1 MDQTIKEILNNL
13 SSIILALLLA
23 VTIWIAATLQADPF
37 IVQQFASVPV
47 EMVNQPANTVL
58 FEGEGGRITVDARA
72 PRSVLE
78 SVGVSDFEVR
88 LDLSQA
94 PIGSVASMPISVTV
108 ANEAV
113 RIEKYRPEVQAVRLE
128 AVESFS
134 LPVNI
139 SVEGQVATG
148 YQNARPAIQPSEV
161 VIQGAVPDLIRV
173 VSATGTINIA
183 GARED
188 IVQQVGIVPMDADG
202 RVVSEVEWHPERV
215 QVSID
220 VRRRV
225 GYKPDVQVVPDL
237 RGEPAPGYRRGSVV
251 VEPSTVTLQ
260 GPNAVLDEMP
270 SFVKTQ
276 PISITDFTENLTVR
290 RPLTVPANV
299 IVVEVNLVTVT
310 VEILPVLS
318 GRTVTRS
325 VEVQGLR
332 QDWQAIL
339 SPAVVEVLIEGP
351 EAQLEALT
359 PADLRI
365 LVDLSGYGLG
375 VYRVEPIQIAPQE
388 ITVVSIIPE
397 TIEVAIELPPTP
409 PPTSTMEIGNL
420 FY

>member
-1 MDQTIKEILNNL
+1 MDRTVKEILNNL

-23 VTIWIAATLQADPF
+23 VTVWVAATLEGDPF
-37 IVQQFASVPV
+37 IVQQFAGVPV
-47 EMVNQPANTVL
+47 EVVNQPANTAL
-58 FEGEGGRITVDARA
+58 FEGEGARVTVDVRA

-78 SVGVSDFEVR
+78 GVSVADFGAT
-88 LDLSQA
+88 LDLSGA
-94 PIGSVASMPISVTV
+94 PVGASASLPISVTV

-113 RIEKYRPEVQAVRLE
+113 RIEDYDPEIQTVHLE

-134 LPVNI
+134 LPVSI

-148 YQNARPAIQPSEV
+148 YQSTRPVIRPEEV

-173 VSATGTINIA
+173 VSATGTIDVA

-188 IVQQVGIVPMDADG
+188 ISRQVGILPLDADG
-202 RVVSEVEWHPERV
+202 RVVSEVEWHPEQV
-215 QVSID
+215 QVAIG
-220 VRRRV
+220 VRRRL

-237 RGEPAPGYRRGSVV
+237 RGEPAEGYRRGSVA

-276 PISITDFTENLTVR
+276 PISITGATEELTVR
-290 RPLTVPANV
+290 RPLTVPVSV

-310 VEILPVLS
+310 VDILPVLS
-318 GRTVTRS
+318 GRTVTRT

-332 QDWQAIL
+332 QEWRATL
-339 SPAVVEVLIEGP
+339 SPPVVEVLIEGP
-351 EAQLEALT
+351 EAQLDALT

-375 VYRVEPIQIAPQE
+375 VHRIQPIEIAPQE
-388 ITVVSIIPE
+388 IRVVSIIPE

-409 PPTSTMEIGNL
+409 PPTSTLDIGGF